1 MLARDGFCWA
11 VGIEDTF
18 VAQPWPGTGRS
29 LDEYAL
35 TRHYECWREDLER
48 VAWLG
53 VSAVRY
59 GVPWHRVHPAP
70 GRFDFGFADDT
81 LGWLLER
88 GITPIV
94 DLVHYGT
101 PLWLE
106 GAFLHPDY
114 PRHVAEYACA
124 LAERFR
130 GRLRWITPMNEPR
143 IAAWYAGKLGWWPPN
158 ERGWGGFLRVLLAA
172 CRGIHAT
179 ETALREL
186 DPELRM
192 LHVDATDLYESDD
205 PALAPDCARR
215 QELVFLALDLLTGRV
230 DAEHPLHGWLSQH
243 GVREA
248 ELAEFREKPLV
259 PDVVGINLY
268 PMFSR
273 KRVSRAHGRLRVRM
287 LRAGPEI
294 LVRLASLYHR
304 RYGRPIFV
312 SETAALGSHA
322 QRLAWLRASVD
333 AVRRARASGIP
344 VVGYT
349 WWPLFALVAW
359 AYRQSAARD
368 LGDHL
373 LQMGLWDLDPADLRR
388 VHTPVADAYRSLASA
403 GAAAAS

>member
-1 MLARDGFCWA
+1 MPEQGGFCWA

-18 VAQPWPGTGRS
+18 ISAKWPATGRS
-29 LDEYAL
+29 LDEYEL
-35 TRHYECWREDLER
+35 TRHYESWREDFER
-48 VAWLG
+48 IAWLG

-59 GVPWHRVHPAP
+59 GIPWHRVHTAP
-70 GRFDFGFADDT
+70 GRFDFAFADET

-101 PLWLE
+101 PSWLE
-106 GAFLHPDY
+106 GAFLNPDY
-114 PRHVAEYACA
+114 PRHVAEFACA
-124 LAERFR
+124 LVERFR

-143 IAAWYAGKLGWWPPN
+143 IAAWYAGKIGWWPPN
-158 ERGWGGFLRVLLAA
+158 ARGWSGFLRVLLGA
-172 CRGIHAT
+172 CRGIRAT
-179 ETALREL
+179 ETALRAL

-205 PALAPDCARR
+205 PALAPACAMR
-215 QELVFLALDLLTGRV
+215 QEVVFLALDLLTGRV
-230 DAEHPLHGWLSQH
+230 GAQHPLHGWLKDH
-243 GVREA
+243 GIGDA
-248 ELAEFREKPLV
+248 ELAEFRAEPLV

-273 KRVSRAHGRLRVRM
+273 KHVSRARGRLRIRM
-287 LRAGPEI
+287 RRAGPEI

-322 QRLAWLRASVD
+322 LRLAWLHASVD
-333 AVRRARASGIP
+333 AVRRARANGVPI
-344 VVGYT
+344 VGYT

-368 LGDHL
+368 VAGHL

-403 GAAAAS
+403 GAPAAE